1 MSGTQEYAMVVGAL
15 IAPPQLTETV
25 RKLLPP
31 KWLKR
36 GRNTCRYQEEGAKDE
51 KVMAIHVSSEAALAL
66 NAAMPEKELPPA
78 LAELIR
84 SKKVRWVGG
93 VRLGSKSCLGGGLDW
108 QLHVSEQE
116 SKKSIA
122 AGRKKRKAGPQS
134 SLFAYLELFAGI
146 GGFRWALDDLGGR
159 CVFASE
165 IDRDAR
171 DTYCAN
177 FDEIPAGDITEIEV
191 DDIPQHDMLTAGFP
205 CQSFSKAGLQG
216 GFKDYRGTL
225 FFEITR
231 LLAHCKPRTFL
242 LENVPH
248 LLELDGVIDTIV
260 GALEEVG
267 YIVRH
272 RVINSGAWLAQ
283 DRNRLYFVGFRSDLR
298 AASDSFK
305 WPSTPAAEEQ
315 AQLTV
320 RRVLEPQSEVG
331 AECTLTESQ
340 WENIQGGHEWQKS
353 PASRTSKLDGK
364 ARTLTSNYK
373 VGYMMH
379 SEFVFPEDGNDKPS
393 KEDGNDMPSK
403 EDGNDKPSKPRF
415 YTRRE
420 CARLQGFPD
429 SFKIDA
435 MKDKNRF
442 YFQIGNAVSPVVVKH
457 IAAGIVATGAFGGC
471 GSEES
476 AA

>member
-1 MSGTQEYAMVVGAL
+1 MATLDGVSSSTAQDYAMVVGAL

-36 GRNTCRYQEEGAKDE
+36 GRNTCRYREDGDDNQKM
-51 KVMAIHVSSEAALAL
+51 MAIHVSSEAALVL
-66 NAAMPEKELPPA
+66 NIPEKNEELPPS
-78 LAELIR
+78 LAELLR

-93 VRLGSKSCLGGGLDW
+93 LRLGSRACLGGGLDW

-122 AGRKKRKAGPQS
+122 AGRKKRKADSQS
-134 SLFAYLELFAGI
+134 SLFTYLELFAGI
-146 GGFRWALDDLGGR
+146 GGFRRALDDLGGH

-171 DTYCAN
+171 DTYTAN
-177 FDEIPAGDITEIEV
+177 FNEIPAGDITEIEAA
-191 DDIPQHDMLTAGFP
+191 DIPPHDMLTAGFP

-216 GFKDYRGTL
+216 GFQDYRGAL

-231 LLAHCKPRTFL
+231 LLAHSQPRTFL

-248 LLELDGVIDTIV
+248 LLELEGVLEIIV
-260 GALEEVG
+260 GALEAEG

-298 AASDSFK
+298 AASDSFQ
-305 WPSTPAAEEQ
+305 WPVTPAPEQQ

-320 RRVLEPQSEVG
+320 RHVLEPASGVG
-331 AECTLTESQ
+331 AESSLTDSQ
-340 WENIQGGHEWQKS
+340 WENIQGGHEWKKS
-353 PASRTSKLDGK
+353 PASRTAKVDGK

-373 VGYMMH
+373 IGYMMH
-379 SEFVFPEDGNDKPS
+379 SEFVFPEDGDS
-393 KEDGNDMPSK
+393 DS
-403 EDGNDKPSKPRF
+403 PSKPRF

-429 SFKIDA
+429 TFKIDA
-435 MKDKNRF
+435 MKDNNRF
-442 YFQIGNAVSPVVVKH
+442 YFQVGNAVSPVVVKH
-457 IAAGIVATGAFGGC
+457 IAKCIVDAGAFEGAGSGGLVT
-471 GSEES
+471 
-476 AA
+476 